1 MDKFKIFAF
10 ADEASSDLGEQIDA
24 MRRNG
29 LQGLELRSVD
39 EINVSDLTTAQAKEI
54 RQRLDDAGLATWSI
68 GSPIGKIDMD
78 GDFAAH
84 LEKYRRTLEL
94 ANIFGAENIRLFS
107 FFIPDGKNPDDY
119 ESLVIDRLG
128 QFAELAAGTG
138 VTVCHENEKD
148 IYGDIAVRC
157 EKIHRALPD
166 VKAIFDPAN
175 FVQCGEDTLK
185 AWEILKP
192 YVKYLHI
199 KDALHNGNV
208 VPAGKGDGNLQA
220 LLEAYAAA
228 GGRVMTLEP
237 HLAVFSALGQIE
249 RHDRS
254 HGVGAEYVYEN
265 NHAAFDAAS
274 TALRQLLEPISK

>member
-1 MDKFKIFAF
+1 MEKYQIFAF
-10 ADEASSDLGEQIDA
+10 ADEASSNLDEQIDA
-24 MRRNG
+24 MRRNA

-39 EINVSDLTTAQAKEI
+39 EINVSDLTNEQAKSI
-54 RQRLDDAGLATWSI
+54 RHRLDDAGLKTWSI
-68 GSPIGKIDMD
+68 GSPIGKIDID
-78 GDFAAH
+78 GDFEAH

-94 ANIFGAENIRLFS
+94 ANILGAENIRLFS
-107 FFIPDGKNPDDY
+107 FFIPNGKNPDDS
-119 ESLVIDRLG
+119 ESLVIDRLSK
-128 QFAELAAGTG
+128 FAELAQGTG
-138 VTVCHENEKD
+138 VTLCHENEKD

-157 EKIHRALPD
+157 EKIHRALPS

-175 FVQCGEDTLK
+175 FVQCGQDTLA

-208 VPAGKGDGNLQA
+208 VPAGKGDGNVAAILR
-220 LLEAYAAA
+220 AYAAA
-228 GGRVMTLEP
+228 GGTAMTLEP

-265 NHAAFDAAS
+265 NHVAFDAAA
-274 TALRQLLEPISK
+274 TALKELLEPIGK

>member
-1 MDKFKIFAF
+1 MDKFKIYAF
-10 ADEASSDLGEQIDA
+10 ADEASANLDEQIDA

-39 EINVSDLTTAQAKEI
+39 EINVSDLTVDQAKQI
-54 RQRLDDAGLATWSI
+54 RRRLDDAGLQTWSI
-68 GSPIGKIDMD
+68 GSPIGKIEMD
-78 GDFAAH
+78 GDFEAH
-84 LEKYRRTLEL
+84 LDKYRRTLEL
-94 ANIFGAENIRLFS
+94 ANILGAENIRLFS
-107 FFIPDGKNPDDY
+107 FFIPEGKNPDDY

-128 QFAELAAGTG
+128 KFAQLAEGTG

-148 IYGDIAVRC
+148 IYGDLAVRC
-157 EKIHRALPD
+157 EKIHRALPS

-175 FVQCGEDTLK
+175 FVQCGQDTLE
-185 AWEILKP
+185 AWQMLKP

-208 VPAGKGDGNLQA
+208 VPAGKGDGNV
-220 LLEAYAAA
+220 EAILRAYSAM
-228 GGRVMTLEP
+228 GGSAMTLEP

-265 NHAAFDAAS
+265 NHAAFDAAAA
-274 TALRQLLEPISK
+274 ALHQLLEPIGK

>member
-1 MDKFKIFAF
+1 MDKFKIYAF
-10 ADEASSDLGEQIDA
+10 ADEASANLDEQIDA

-39 EINVSDLTTAQAKEI
+39 EINVSDLTVDQAKQI
-54 RQRLDDAGLATWSI
+54 RRRLDDAGLQTWSI
-68 GSPIGKIDMD
+68 GSPIGKIEMD
-78 GDFAAH
+78 GDFEAH
-84 LEKYRRTLEL
+84 LDKYRRTLEL
-94 ANIFGAENIRLFS
+94 ANILGAENIRLFS
-107 FFIPDGKNPDDY
+107 FFIPEGKNPDDY

-128 QFAELAAGTG
+128 KFAQLAEGTG

-148 IYGDIAVRC
+148 IYGDLAVRC
-157 EKIHRALPD
+157 EKIHRALPR

-175 FVQCGEDTLK
+175 FVQCGQDTLE
-185 AWEILKP
+185 AWQMLKP

-208 VPAGKGDGNLQA
+208 VPAGKGDGNV
-220 LLEAYAAA
+220 EAILRAYSAM
-228 GGRVMTLEP
+228 GGSAMTLEP

-265 NHAAFDAAS
+265 NHAAFDAAAA
-274 TALRQLLEPISK
+274 ALHQLLEPIGK